1 MNNEYSYKIAD
12 SLFQSLKEFIVLG
25 LCGRTGSGCSSVSEI
40 LKQQFS
46 QLKLPKPAEEPGGSA
61 QLSEDLILYNYAK
74 ANWKPFYQ
82 IKVSRLMIGYLLTG
96 CSENEF
102 SEYLKNMSDRISDA
116 DQEMIQ
122 KAFHDFYNAKMKFI
136 MPEYVIKRIMAD
148 FPGGHD
154 DLAWPDILEHL
165 GCFMEEANSWDLLF
179 PQEKDEN
186 WPETGKIKEQFY
198 KEAPY
203 RLQHPVKCFYEYQ
216 YEKENHK
223 CIFGFRLCDMQKI
236 LEEYAFFRKSRRTKW
251 NSMLYWILYEYAYHA
266 LPEFAKEFLDKVG
279 KAQRGLP
286 TMILQDIGI
295 NLRTWGKPLVYDL
308 KKQNVV
314 FQDDGFLTIIR
325 RVNLYLKVLQ
335 DYLQKQKEFGDRL
348 RSHIADNKELQNNA
362 ASAYA
367 KCLKLLEQETGQVVV
382 AIDSIK
388 NPFESTYLKARY
400 SSYYLM
406 AIYTDETERY
416 RRLQKSQKGLTLDE
430 IRTIDT
436 IEQLKEFKKIVQHA
450 GKNKIQE
457 EEDSMLSKAV
467 LGQLADK
474 LKRKDLFSILPFIT
488 QNVEQCVE
496 SADIFINNHED
507 NRQCLS
513 LKKKLVRYICL
524 IMNPGLVLPT
534 PIERCMQMAQAAKAC
549 SGCISRQVGAVLTD
563 HEYQIRSIG
572 WNDVPNNRVPCIYRD
587 MQEVKQHWNPQ
598 AYSDFENDDNDEFQ
612 KYIRH
617 DDRIEQAG
625 EMMRK
630 KGKRIPFC
638 FKDVYNAK
646 TGNKNQVHPRA
657 LHAEERAFLSLPDQ
671 GGVSIKGGY
680 LFTTSSPC
688 ELCTKKLCFFGISK
702 VYYVE
707 PYSGISFK
715 HIMSD
720 GPKEQRPVQELF
732 TGALGRAYTYL
743 YTPVLS
749 KKDELELWLGY
760 KLDGM
765 PPADNKKA
773 DSDLQRQDQS
783 GTEGELH
790 ETGDIE
796 EKQISA
802 RACSKDHAAS
812 DAGRDPRER

>member
-1 MNNEYSYKIAD
+1 MDNEYSYKIAD

-40 LKQQFS
+40 LKQDFP
-46 QLKLPKPAEEPGGSA
+46 QLKLPKPPEEPGGSV

-74 ANWKPFYQ
+74 ENWKPFYQ

-102 SEYLKNMSDRISDA
+102 SEYLKSMSDWITDSDRKTI
-116 DQEMIQ
+116 QE
-122 KAFHDFYNAKMKFI
+122 AFHCFYHARMHFT
-136 MPEYVIKRIMAD
+136 MPDYFIKRIMAD
-148 FPGGHD
+148 FPGEEGQ
-154 DLAWPDILEHL
+154 LSWQEILEHL
-165 GCFMEEANSWDLLF
+165 GGFMTETDSWRLLF
-179 PQEKDEN
+179 PQQDDER
-186 WPETGKIKEQFY
+186 WPETEKLQAQLRKE
-198 KEAPY
+198 EPY
-203 RLQHPVKCFYEYQ
+203 DLQYPVSCSYEYK
-216 YEKENHK
+216 YEKENQN
-223 CIFGFRLCDMQKI
+223 CIFIIRLRDMQKI
-236 LEEYAFFRKSRRTKW
+236 MEEYASFRKSRRTLW
-251 NSMLYWILYEYAYHA
+251 NGMLYWMLYEYAYHV
-266 LPEFAKEFLDKVG
+266 LPQYAKEFLDKVG
-279 KAQRGLP
+279 KVQRGLP

-295 NLRTWGKPLVYDL
+295 NLRTWGRPLVHDTE
-308 KKQNVV
+308 KQKVV

-335 DYLQKQKEFGDRL
+335 DYLQKRKEFADRL
-348 RSHIADNKELQNNA
+348 NSRMEDKKEMYKE
-362 ASAYA
+362 YA
-367 KCLKLLEQETGQVVV
+367 ECRKQLDQGTKQVVV
-382 AIDSIK
+382 VIDSIK
-388 NPFESTYLKARY
+388 NPFESMYLKARY

-416 RRLQKSQKGLTLDE
+416 HRLQKSEKGLTLKE

-436 IEQLKEFKKIVQHA
+436 TEQLKEFKKIVQHT
-450 GKNKIQE
+450 GKNRTPE
-457 EEDSMLSKAV
+457 EENSMLSKAV
-467 LGQLADK
+467 LEQLADK
-474 LKRKDLFSILPFIT
+474 LKRKDLFRILPFIT
-488 QNVEQCVE
+488 QNVEQCIE

-513 LKKKLVRYICL
+513 LKKKLVRYISL

-534 PIERCMQMAQAAKAC
+534 PIERCMQIAQVAKVC

-563 HEYQIRSIG
+563 HEYRIRSIG
-572 WNDVPNNRVPCIYRD
+572 WNDVPDGRVPCIYRD
-587 MQEVKQHWNPQ
+587 MQEVKQHWNPE
-598 AYSDFENDDNDEFQ
+598 AYSDFENDDGDEFQ
-612 KYIRH
+612 KYIRK
-617 DDRIEQAG
+617 DERIEQAG
-625 EMMRK
+625 DMMRK

-657 LHAEERAFLSLPDQ
+657 LHAEERSFLSLPDQ
-671 GGVSIKGGY
+671 GGAGIRGGY

-715 HIMSD
+715 HIMRD
-720 GPKEQRPVQELF
+720 GPKDQRPEQELF

-765 PPADNKKA
+765 PPSNDKKA
-773 DSDLQRQDQS
+773 VSDIQKQDRQKLYAA
-783 GTEGELH
+783 GEAK
-790 ETGDIE
+790 
-796 EKQISA
+796 KQAPDGSE
-802 RACSKDHAAS
+802 ACPKDDAERDRRR
-812 DAGRDPRER
+812 DAGRRS